1 MKRLNPLLAL
11 PLLLVAF
18 AAPAVAQVNI
28 AVMNEERV
36 LRESAV
42 GQHIAAR
49 VTEIRDEID
58 AELSAIS
65 SPIESETQA
74 INTETANMTEEGVR
88 NRPDLVARIQT
99 VNQQVTV
106 FEQTRRLRQQE
117 LVATERQAM
126 RPVFEAL
133 QEVLNEVVQERGIDI
148 LVDRSQLVYAT
159 EDVDITPQVIEALNA
174 RLPTVAVNRARLPQA
189 AADAP
194 ASQPQ

>member
-1 MKRLNPLLAL
+1 MKRLNPLYVL
-11 PLLLVAF
+11 PLLLAAF
-18 AAPAVAQVNI
+18 AAPAAAQVNI

-42 GQHIAAR
+42 GQHIQAR
-49 VTEIRDEID
+49 VVEIRDEID
-58 AELSAIS
+58 AELAAIS
-65 SPIESETQA
+65 GPIQTETQA

-99 VNQQVTV
+99 VNEQVAE

-133 QEVLNEVVQERGIDI
+133 QEVLEEVVAERGIDI
-148 LVDRSQLVYAT
+148 LVDRSQLVFAT
-159 EDVDITPQVIEALNA
+159 PDVDITPAVIAALDA
-174 RLPTVAVNRARLPQA
+174 RLPTVPVNRARLPQA
-189 AADAP
+189 AAEAP
-194 ASQPQ
+194 ASEQ

>member
-1 MKRLNPLLAL
+1 MKRLNPLYVL
-11 PLLLVAF
+11 PLLLAAF
-18 AAPAVAQVNI
+18 AAPAAAQVNI

-42 GQHIAAR
+42 GQHIQAR
-49 VTEIRDEID
+49 VVEIRDEID
-58 AELSAIS
+58 AELAAIS
-65 SPIESETQA
+65 GPIQTETQA

-99 VNQQVTV
+99 VNEQVAE

-133 QEVLNEVVQERGIDI
+133 QEVLEEVVAERGIDI
-148 LVDRSQLVYAT
+148 LVDRSQLVFAT
-159 EDVDITPQVIEALNA
+159 ADVDITPAVIAALDS
-174 RLPTVAVNRARLPQA
+174 RLPTVPVNRARLPQA
-189 AADAP
+189 AAEAP
-194 ASQPQ
+194 ASEQ